1 MVFSSTTFL
10 LAFLPLVGILYF
22 ICPRK
27 LRNALLLVFSLLF
40 YGWGEPKY
48 ILIMLF
54 STVFDYCNGLAIG
67 HFRAVGKPKGAKAV
81 LVVSVVGNLSILGFF
96 KYTDFAITNLN
107 GLLGTA
113 IPALGLL
120 LPIGISFYTFQTM
133 SYTIDVYRGLVPP
146 QRNIID
152 FSAYVTL
159 FPQLIAGPIV
169 QYKTVAADLENRN
182 RESLA
187 GASAGMQR
195 FVIANSDNAAD
206 QALKLQVRDAVLARA
221 EAILRESA
229 DMNDARRR
237 LTDALPA
244 IGDAAAA
251 ELAAQH
257 RDDPISVSL
266 EEAEFPLKA
275 YDGFA
280 LPSGGYLALRVVIGA
295 GEGRNWWCVVYPPL
309 CTAAASDLS
318 RTALDAGLTEDDLSL
333 ITGDGDGYVLRFRSL
348 ELWERLRQWLGK

>member
-1 MVFSSTTFL
+1 MRKFHTFEL
-10 LAFLPLVGILYF
+10 
-22 ICPRK
+22 
-27 LRNALLLVFSLLF
+27 ALLLALAAALLWGAWSLRRQDDLQ
-40 YGWGEPKY
+40 
-48 ILIMLF
+48 
-54 STVFDYCNGLAIG
+54 
-67 HFRAVGKPKGAKAV
+67 AKMIR
-81 LVVSVVGNLSILGFF
+81 LH
-96 KYTDFAITNLN
+96 
-107 GLLGTA
+107 
-113 IPALGLL
+113 
-120 LPIGISFYTFQTM
+120 
-133 SYTIDVYRGLVPP
+133 
-146 QRNIID
+146 
-152 FSAYVTL
+152 
-159 FPQLIAGPIV
+159 
-169 QYKTVAADLENRN
+169 
-182 RESLA
+182 
-187 GASAGMQR
+187 
-195 FVIANSDNAAD
+195 VIANSDNAAD
-206 QALKLQVRDAVLARA
+206 QALKLQVRDAVLTRA

-295 GEGRNWWCVVYPPL
+295 GEGRNWWCVLYPGLCRSACGGYPPL